1 MENPILEEDLNL
13 IHNKVKI
20 SGDWKNAT
28 IIITGC
34 AGFLGFYLINYF
46 VSKGKKLGIKK
57 VIALDN
63 FLLGKPMWLKKLV
76 SKYPTL
82 LFLKKFDVINDD
94 IKKIKDSNQAR
105 YVVHAASI
113 ASPSFYRKFPIETIE
128 ANVIGLKKLLEF
140 YSNSKKLKGFL
151 FLSSSEIYGDPG
163 INQIPTNENYR
174 GNVSSIGP
182 RACYDE
188 SKRLG
193 ETLCWIYG
201 KKYKMPI
208 TVARPF
214 NNFGPGMKL
223 NDKRLPADL
232 ANCILNKKNIL
243 IYSNG
248 LPKRTFCYISDAIIG
263 YILCLTYGSYD
274 YFNIGSEK
282 PEISVNKLAQIFMH
296 YGKINFKY
304 KGKIIFKKNKDKEY
318 LTDNPNRRCP
328 VIKKAKIK
336 LGYAPKISV
345 EEGVDRY
352 LKFLSYSY
360 TK

>member
-1 MENPILEEDLNL
+1 
-13 IHNKVKI
+13 
-20 SGDWKNAT
+20 
-28 IIITGC
+28 
-34 AGFLGFYLINYF
+34 
-46 VSKGKKLGIKK
+46 
-57 VIALDN
+57 
-63 FLLGKPMWLKKLV
+63 
-76 SKYPTL
+76 
-82 LFLKKFDVINDD
+82 
-94 IKKIKDSNQAR
+94 
-105 YVVHAASI
+105 
-113 ASPSFYRKFPIETIE
+113 
-128 ANVIGLKKLLEF
+128 
-140 YSNSKKLKGFL
+140 
-151 FLSSSEIYGDPG
+151 
-163 INQIPTNENYR
+163 
-174 GNVSSIGP
+174 
-182 RACYDE
+182 
-188 SKRLG
+188 
-193 ETLCWIYG
+193 
-201 KKYKMPI
+201 MPI

-232 ANCILNKKNIL
+232 ANCILNKNIL

-318 LTDNPNRRCP
+318 LADNPNRRCP

-360 TK
+360 TKNECCYNWSWICRFSLWGMFSN